1 LHDGDEVEVDANNGV
16 VKILEK
22 AGEKNK
28 ARKCGE
34 IGGKRKGELDEAV
47 KEGGLG

>member
-1 LHDGDEVEVDANNGV
+1 MSHLRREHNVFCDIPEIKKE
-16 VKILEK
+16 
-22 AGEKNK
+22 NK